1 MGWTQD
7 CLLTIPLHARN
18 ICTASS
24 FVSQLMHQDTASKWA
39 FSVSSE
45 LTLSLVLILE
55 VGPSLELN
63 SFPWPCLAFCICS
76 YCHQWLGFH
85 TIGFCLFNHF
95 NYTIDINC
103 RNYPQK

>member
-1 MGWTQD
+1 MDSG
-7 CLLTIPLHARN
+7 LLMNYSSACCSKYLH
-18 ICTASS
+18 S
-24 FVSQLMHQDTASKWA
+24 FELRLPSPVWA
-39 FSVSSE
+39 FSGSNE
-45 LTLSLVLILE
+45 LTLSLVFLLE
-55 VGPSLELN
+55 LGPSELSHRPELK

-103 RNYPQK
+103 Q